1 MNAPTT
7 DPTGAPA
14 ANGASRGSVVLHPG
28 EWRLGTRFAVL
39 FALVAAVTIALVGTL
54 AYSTAAALIRADA
67 ESEFNEAVQNLS
79 RQLEISARNNQDAPD
94 GSTFTFLA
102 PGSLDA
108 QILTPDGT
116 WAQLLAN
123 RHELS
128 SFSPTGED
136 LEVARAD
143 DAGVVDTRETLV
155 QGQEYRV
162 GTVSLGEGHGAIQ
175 LLQRLSPVEQMIG
188 RLAVQILW
196 VGLLVALCAAS
207 VGWLVGHRI
216 TGRLVR
222 LTDAAEYVSSTGRL
236 DPVTPNRNGTGER
249 ADAVGAVGAPE
260 EPGNDEVG
268 RLSSAFNAM
277 LARLA
282 RSKDE
287 QRRLVQDA
295 AHELRTPLT
304 SLHTNVQVLGR
315 VDRLSPEGRQR
326 LIDDLQGETRELTGL
341 VNELVGL
348 ATGNHEDETPSA
360 VALAGIAER
369 VAARSR
375 RRTGREIL
383 VDADDS
389 VVWGRPGSLE
399 RALANPV
406 ENSAK
411 FDPDGN
417 APIVIRVRGGVVEVL
432 DRGPG
437 VDPAEI
443 GHLFERFFRATVARG
458 LPGSGLGLAMVR
470 EIAQTHGGR
479 VFARNREGGGMVI
492 GLQLPLHQP
501 PQDGPPPVPQG
512 PPVTPPGSQSGPQ
525 GQPPAG
531 PLGPSPGSSPGQP
544 GQPPGRPGP
553 GSPP

>member
-1 MNAPTT
+1 MSKPGQAHSGQAQREPVRPHQH
-7 DPTGAPA
+7 DGALP
-14 ANGASRGSVVLHPG
+14 NQRKPMFLNPG
-28 EWRLGTRFAVL
+28 HWRLGTRFAVL

-67 ESEFNEAVQNLS
+67 KSEFDAAVLNLS
-79 RQLEISARNNQDAPD
+79 RELALSSENNQGTPD
-94 GSTFTFLA
+94 SNTFTFLA
-102 PGSLDA
+102 PGSFDA
-108 QILTPDGT
+108 QILAPDGT
-116 WAQLLAN
+116 WARLLASS
-123 RHELS
+123 HELS
-128 SFSPTGED
+128 SFHPTTAD

-143 DAGVVDTRETLV
+143 EAGVMDSRETEV
-155 QGQEYRV
+155 HGKEYRV
-162 GTVSLGEGHGAIQ
+162 GTVSLGEGQGAVQ

-188 RLAVQILW
+188 RLATQILW
-196 VGLLVALCAAS
+196 VGLFVALCAAS
-207 VGWLVGHRI
+207 IGWLVGHRI
-216 TGRLVR
+216 TDRLVR

-236 DPVTPNRNGTGER
+236 DPVTPNRPGNGGGNGDATGHGQRNENGQR
-249 ADAVGAVGAPE
+249 NKDGQSNETGQGSGYGAPE
-260 EPGNDEVG
+260 DPGHDEVG

-304 SLHTNVQVLGR
+304 SLRTNVQVLGR
-315 VDRLSPEGRQR
+315 VDRLTPEARQR
-326 LIDDLQGETRELTGL
+326 LIDDLQGETRELTDL

-360 VALAGIAER
+360 VALADVAER

-389 VVWGRPGSLE
+389 LVWGRPGALE

-411 FDPDGN
+411 FDPGGS
-417 APIVIRVRGGVVEVL
+417 APIQIRIRSGTVEVL

-458 LPGSGLGLAMVR
+458 LPGSGLGLAMVK
-470 EIAQTHGGR
+470 EIAHAHGGQ
-479 VFARNREGGGMVI
+479 VFARDREGGGTVI
-492 GLQLPLHQP
+492 GFHLPLYQPHQ
-501 PQDGPPPVPQG
+501 D
-512 PPVTPPGSQSGPQ
+512 
-525 GQPPAG
+525 
-531 PLGPSPGSSPGQP
+531 SPGQ
-544 GQPPGRPGP
+544 GA
-553 GSPP
+553 

>member
-1 MNAPTT
+1 MNAF
-7 DPTGAPA
+7 
-14 ANGASRGSVVLHPG
+14 RGSVLLHPG
-28 EWRLGTRFAVL
+28 GWRLGTRFAVL

-67 ESEFNEAVQNLS
+67 ESEFDAAVQNLS
-79 RQLEISARNNQDAPD
+79 RQLVVSAENNQSAPD
-94 GSTFTFLA
+94 SSTFTFLA

-108 QILTPDGT
+108 QVLASDGT
-116 WAQLLAN
+116 WARLLAN

-128 SFSPTGED
+128 SFHPTDAD
-136 LEVARAD
+136 LEVARD
-143 DAGVVDTRETLV
+143 EEAGVVDTREQQV
-155 QGQEYRV
+155 HGQKYRV
-162 GTVSLGEGHGAIQ
+162 GTVSLGDGRGAIQ
-175 LLQRLSPVEQMIG
+175 LLQRLSPIEQMVG
-188 RLAVQILW
+188 RLATQILW
-196 VGLLVALCAAS
+196 VGLFVALCAAS

-236 DPVTPNRNGTGER
+236 DPVTPDRGGNGDGDGTAGISGRDGEGNGRN
-249 ADAVGAVGAPE
+249 GAPE

-268 RLSSAFNAM
+268 RLGSAFNAM

-304 SLHTNVQVLGR
+304 SLRTNVQVLGR

-326 LIDDLQGETRELTGL
+326 LIDDLQGETRELTDL

-348 ATGNHEDETPSA
+348 ATGNHEDESPSA
-360 VALAGIAER
+360 VALADVAER

-389 VVWGRPGSLE
+389 LVWGRPGALE

-411 FDPDGN
+411 FDPDGST
-417 APIVIRVRGGVVEVL
+417 PIEIRVRDGSVEVL

-437 VDPAEI
+437 VDPEEI
-443 GHLFERFFRATVARG
+443 DHLFERFFRATVARS
-458 LPGSGLGLAMVR
+458 LPGSGLGLAMVK
-470 EIAQTHGGR
+470 EIAHAHGGR
-479 VFARNREGGGMVI
+479 VSARNRDGGGTVI
-492 GLQLPLHQP
+492 GLHLPVHHP
-501 PQDGPPPVPQG
+501 PRDESAPGPEESPGPP
-512 PPVTPPGSQSGPQ
+512 
-525 GQPPAG
+525 
-531 PLGPSPGSSPGQP
+531 
-544 GQPPGRPGP
+544 
-553 GSPP
+553 

>member
-1 MNAPTT
+1 MTDPASERPPVTGTGPAPTDT
-7 DPTGAPA
+7 TGSSGTGDATGTP
-14 ANGASRGSVVLHPG
+14 GAGPRASVVLHPG

-67 ESEFNEAVQNLS
+67 ESEFDEAVQNLS
-79 RQLEISARNNQDAPD
+79 RQLEISAENNQGAPD
-94 GSTFTFLA
+94 GNTFTFLA

-128 SFSPTGED
+128 SFQPSPAD
-136 LEVARAD
+136 LEVARAAE
-143 DAGVVDTRETLV
+143 AGLVDTRETQV
-155 QGQEYRV
+155 QEQEYRV
-162 GTVSLGEGHGAIQ
+162 GTVSLGEGRGAIQ

-188 RLAVQILW
+188 RLAFQILW

-236 DPVTPNRNGTGER
+236 DPVTPNRVGV
-249 ADAVGAVGAPE
+249 ADPTVEAGSVGGPD
-260 EPGNDEVG
+260 EPGHDEVG

-315 VDRLSPEGRQR
+315 VDRLSPEARQR

-348 ATGNHEDETPSA
+348 ATGNHEDESPSP
-360 VALAGIAER
+360 VALADVAER

-411 FDPDGN
+411 FDPEGN
-417 APIVIRVRGGVVEVL
+417 SPIVIRVRQGAVEVM

-443 GHLFERFFRATVARG
+443 GHLFERFYRATVARG
-458 LPGSGLGLAMVR
+458 LPGSGLGLAMVQ
-470 EIAQTHGGR
+470 EIAHTHGGG
-479 VFARNREGGGMVI
+479 VFARNREGGGLVI
-492 GLQLPLHQP
+492 GLWLP
-501 PQDGPPPVPQG
+501 
-512 PPVTPPGSQSGPQ
+512 TYRPPGDVS
-525 GQPPAG
+525 
-531 PLGPSPGSSPGQP
+531 
-544 GQPPGRPGP
+544 PGRPGQFGP
-553 GSPP
+553 QGPQGP

>member
-1 MNAPTT
+1 M
-7 DPTGAPA
+7 
-14 ANGASRGSVVLHPG
+14 SRVSSSVPGRVRLSSVLLNPG

-67 ESEFNEAVQNLS
+67 ESEFDAAVQNLS
-79 RQLEISARNNQDAPD
+79 RQLVLSAENNQGTPD
-94 GSTFTFLA
+94 STTFNFLA
-102 PGSLDA
+102 PGSFDA
-108 QILTPDGT
+108 QVLAPDGT

-128 SFSPTGED
+128 SFHPTDGD
-136 LEVARAD
+136 LEVARAEE
-143 DAGVVDTRETLV
+143 AGVEDTRETRI

-188 RLAVQILW
+188 RLATQILW
-196 VGLLVALCAAS
+196 VGLFVALCAAS

-236 DPVTPNRNGTGER
+236 DPVTPNRAGNGDGN
-249 ADAVGAVGAPE
+249 GPVGAPGD
-260 EPGNDEVG
+260 PGHDEVG
-268 RLSSAFNAM
+268 RLGSAFNAM

-304 SLHTNVQVLGR
+304 SLRTNVQVLGR
-315 VDRLSPEGRQR
+315 VDRLSPEARQR
-326 LIDDLQGETRELTGL
+326 LIDDLQGETRELADL

-348 ATGNHEDETPSA
+348 ATGNHEDESPSA
-360 VALAGIAER
+360 VALADVAEQ
-369 VAARSR
+369 VAARTR

-383 VDADDS
+383 VDADGS
-389 VVWGRPGSLE
+389 LVWGRPGALE

-411 FDPDGN
+411 FDPGGS
-417 APIVIRVRGGVVEVL
+417 APIEIRVRNGAVEVL

-443 GHLFERFFRATVARG
+443 GHLFERFFRATVARS
-458 LPGSGLGLAMVR
+458 LPGSGLGLAMVQ
-470 EIAQTHGGR
+470 EIAHAHGGQ
-479 VFARNREGGGMVI
+479 VFARNREGGGTVI
-492 GLQLPLHQP
+492 GFQLPLYEP
-501 PQDGPPPVPQG
+501 PRD
-512 PPVTPPGSQSGPQ
+512 
-525 GQPPAG
+525 
-531 PLGPSPGSSPGQP
+531 
-544 GQPPGRPGP
+544 
-553 GSPP
+553 GSPPAAQGGPSGQPDPGAV

>member
-1 MNAPTT
+1 MP
-7 DPTGAPA
+7 APA
-14 ANGASRGSVVLHPG
+14 GPSRASMVLHPR

-39 FALVAAVTIALVGTL
+39 FALVAAFTIALVGTL

-67 ESEFNEAVQNLS
+67 ESEFDEAVQNLS
-79 RQLEISARNNQDAPD
+79 RQLVVSAQNNQDAPD

-116 WAQLLAN
+116 WARLIAN

-128 SFSPTGED
+128 SFHPTSAD
-136 LEVARAD
+136 LEVARAAG
-143 DAGVVDTRETLV
+143 AGVVDTRETQI

-162 GTVSLGEGHGAIQ
+162 GTVSLGEGRGAIQ

-188 RLAVQILW
+188 RLATQILW

-207 VGWLVGHRI
+207 VGWLAGHRI

-222 LTDAAEYVSSTGRL
+222 LTNAAEYVSSTGRL
-236 DPVTPNRNGTGER
+236 DPVTPNRNTHGEQGDPTGGT
-249 ADAVGAVGAPE
+249 GAPE

-268 RLSSAFNAM
+268 RLSTAFNAM

-348 ATGNHEDETPSA
+348 ATGNHEDESPSP
-360 VALAGIAER
+360 VALADVARR
-369 VAARSR
+369 VAARSH

-411 FDPDGN
+411 FDPEGSE
-417 APIVIRVRGGVVEVL
+417 PIVIRVRQGVVEVL

-458 LPGSGLGLAMVR
+458 LPGSGLGLAMVQ
-470 EIAQTHGGR
+470 EIAHTHGGQ

-492 GLQLPLHQP
+492 GLQLPLHRP
-501 PQDGPPPVPQG
+501 PQDGPPPADPGGSG
-512 PPVTPPGSQSGPQ
+512 PAAGPAAAPPGPAAAPPGTPPGVPPEPPG
-525 GQPPAG
+525 PPA
-531 PLGPSPGSSPGQP
+531 
-544 GQPPGRPGP
+544 
-553 GSPP
+553 

>member
-1 MNAPTT
+1 MSNPGQAPSGQAQSE
-7 DPTGAPA
+7 PVRPHQRKPMFL
-14 ANGASRGSVVLHPG
+14 NPG
-28 EWRLGTRFAVL
+28 HWRLGTRFAVL

-67 ESEFNEAVQNLS
+67 KSEFDAAVLNLS
-79 RQLEISARNNQDAPD
+79 RELALSSENNQGTPD
-94 GSTFTFLA
+94 SNTFTFLA
-102 PGSLDA
+102 PGSFDA
-108 QILTPDGT
+108 QILAPDGT
-116 WAQLLAN
+116 WARLLASS
-123 RHELS
+123 HELS
-128 SFSPTGED
+128 SFHPTTAD

-143 DAGVVDTRETLV
+143 EAGVMDSRETEIH
-155 QGQEYRV
+155 GKEYRV
-162 GTVSLGEGHGAIQ
+162 GTVSLGEGQGAVQ

-188 RLAVQILW
+188 RLATQILW
-196 VGLLVALCAAS
+196 VGLFVALCAAS
-207 VGWLVGHRI
+207 IGWLVGHRI
-216 TGRLVR
+216 TDRLVR

-236 DPVTPNRNGTGER
+236 DPVTPNRPGNGGGNGDATGHGHRNRNGPSNET
-249 ADAVGAVGAPE
+249 GQGSGYGAPE
-260 EPGNDEVG
+260 DPGHDEVG

-304 SLHTNVQVLGR
+304 SLRTNVQVLGR
-315 VDRLSPEGRQR
+315 VDRLTPEARQR
-326 LIDDLQGETRELTGL
+326 LIDDLQGETRELTDL

-360 VALAGIAER
+360 VALADVAER

-389 VVWGRPGSLE
+389 LVWGRPGALE

-411 FDPDGN
+411 FDPGGS
-417 APIVIRVRGGVVEVL
+417 APILIRIRNGTVEVL

-437 VDPAEI
+437 VDPTEI

-458 LPGSGLGLAMVR
+458 LPGSGLGLAMVK
-470 EIAQTHGGR
+470 EIAHAHGGR
-479 VFARNREGGGMVI
+479 VFARDREGGGTVI
-492 GLQLPLHQP
+492 GFHLPLYQP
-501 PQDGPPPVPQG
+501 PQG
-512 PPVTPPGSQSGPQ
+512 
-525 GQPPAG
+525 
-531 PLGPSPGSSPGQP
+531 SPGQ
-544 GQPPGRPGP
+544 GA
-553 GSPP
+553 